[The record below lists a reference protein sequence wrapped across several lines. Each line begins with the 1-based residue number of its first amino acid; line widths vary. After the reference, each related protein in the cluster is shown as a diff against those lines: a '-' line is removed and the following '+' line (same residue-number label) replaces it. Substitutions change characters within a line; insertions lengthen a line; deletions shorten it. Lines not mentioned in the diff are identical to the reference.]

1 MIPFSY
7 NNNAV
12 EYTVGFG
19 YFGILSNLSAAS
31 IRIESNSNRTHR
43 RISCLVR
50 KCFLLGYAD
59 ATSISP
65 ELLTFYPGDC
75 MMVDVERMELIGN
88 EPPPSD
94 YSLTWED

>member
-19 YFGILSNLSAAS
+19 YFGILSNLRAAS

-59 ATSISP
+59 ATI
-65 ELLTFYPGDC
+65 TVRNNTHVG
-75 MMVDVERMELIGN
+75 R
-88 EPPPSD
+88 
-94 YSLTWED
+94 YSKASYH